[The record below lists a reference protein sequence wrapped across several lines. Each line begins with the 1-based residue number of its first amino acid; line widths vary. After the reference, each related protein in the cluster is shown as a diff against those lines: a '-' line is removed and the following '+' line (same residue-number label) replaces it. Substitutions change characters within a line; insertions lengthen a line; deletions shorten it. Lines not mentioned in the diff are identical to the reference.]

1 MYVKRQSTSTAAHGN
16 RKFRI
21 TMVTI
26 PLNRKRDSVLN
37 EFAKEYRDRTLS
49 YLHGT
54 FSLGI
59 EDSEDVFQD
68 ALLILCEDSG
78 KGKLDH
84 LTSSLYTY
92 FTGICKNKAHEK
104 LRANGKAQISLIDDY
119 SNEENEQRY
128 NGIINK
134 ADRILS
140 LFEVEEK
147 EALERNRIVEDMVRG
162 LPSPCNKLLWSFYRD
177 ALSMKAIAQMFNYAS
192 ESVAKVTKHRC
203 QERFREKYEGI
214 INKL

>member
-1 MYVKRQSTSTAAHGN
+1 
-16 RKFRI
+16 
-21 TMVTI
+21 MVSI

-104 LRANGKAQISLIDDY
+104 LRANGKAQISSIDDY

-147 EALERNRIVEDMVRG
+147 EALGGIV
-162 LPSPCNKLLWSFYRD
+162 L
-177 ALSMKAIAQMFNYAS
+177 
-192 ESVAKVTKHRC
+192 
-203 QERFREKYEGI
+203 
-214 INKL
+214 